1 MRRSSS
7 IRRPALFEESP
18 KAADKE
24 VPGALH
30 LASESHLQQTVRRH
44 GAINLVRQL
53 AEDLAERDTEITN
66 LRRRAEEREREL
78 RRMLREAEIS
88 KSSIDERLRRVDKR
102 LESTT
107 ALQDTRPRTN
117 HATAGGL
124 LIGTTN
130 GSGIDEMVGEA
141 MRDNVSTI
149 TESEE
154 ESVSF
159 FPSQEISRKSSR
171 TTVSGQKQDVGTRRG
186 WKNYF
191 FSGDGYDTKVRP
203 SGTARR
209 KGLDEDLSNPIRRTS
224 TTPNLQDRARDPSV
238 QSRKS
243 SNSATSWTLKLF
255 GGNQAGGQNMVR
267 GRSST
272 TGSNTDTRGPTTTTP
287 SKDSSSAKA
296 ALMHV
301 SSKDATARTLRKSVP
316 SLPLPP
322 ASSATIKKQPISAPS
337 VLSPN
342 PTASPGNL
350 GPLEMETILPPE
362 SRPPTD
368 QMYSLA
374 NPTDHLT
381 DRYGFIYDARRR
393 KREAQAIESSKG
405 KNSAKKPAASVKSR
419 RESTHTLSDVTS
431 SRSRTSSISQSLSPM
446 PLEDSNDTSQ
456 KRWQDYLKIATY
468 PTELLSHTPIA
479 HPLTTVVNV
488 HTPQL
493 AKQSPVFNETQG
505 LPTASLN
512 LEPAA
517 SPIAVKYGQPTLNV
531 EDSHVEE
538 ALSTSEMEPVKL
550 LLKQLTE
557 IHDSLQHERS
567 IKWNEFLRKV
577 RAEWQKDGE
586 SNASQSDIGRP
597 KISSATPEAA
607 LIDGS
612 LIGISNFGNKGKVGR
627 AKWKEF
633 KTLVL
638 AGIPVA
644 YRAKIWSECSGASS
658 MHIPEYYTDLL
669 KPQRPKDIETE
680 EQQSA
685 SATDDPS
692 IISQIQMDIHRT
704 MTDNIFFRSPG
715 PGVQKLHDVLLAY
728 SRRNPSVGYCQG
740 MNLIAA
746 SLLLIM
752 PTPESAFWMLCAVIE
767 NILPHGYFAPSLLAS
782 RADSV
787 VLRGY
792 VKDVLP
798 ALSTHLENLNI
809 DLEALT
815 FQWFLSLF
823 TDCLGAEALFRIWDV
838 VFCTCSTEGSTF
850 LFQVALALLKLNEG
864 ELLKCE
870 APGDVYWY
878 LGNRVTDHA
887 VGIDGLVGASEGLG
901 KVVKKAE
908 VEERRNDAV
917 SELEEQQQQQ
927 MMGRHQQDRGGSN
940 RDDSSESNDG
950 LKVREPRPVV
960 DE

>member
-30 LASESHLQQTVRRH
+30 LASESHLQQTVRKH

-53 AEDLAERDTEITN
+53 AEDLAERDAEITN

-78 RRMLREAEIS
+78 RKMLREAEIS

-102 LESTT
+102 LENTT

-117 HATAGGL
+117 HVTAGGL
-124 LIGTTN
+124 LISTTN

-154 ESVSF
+154 ESASF

-171 TTVSGQKQDVGTRRG
+171 TTMSGHKQDAGTRRG

-191 FSGDGYDTKVRP
+191 SSGDGYDTKVRP

-209 KGLDEDLSNPIRRTS
+209 KGLDEDLFNPIRRTS

-243 SNSATSWTLKLF
+243 SNSVTSWTLKLF
-255 GGNQAGGQNMVR
+255 GGNQAAGQNMVR

-272 TGSNTDTRGPTTTTP
+272 IGSNNDTRGATTTTP

-296 ALMHV
+296 ALMRV
-301 SSKDATARTLRKSVP
+301 SSKDVTAHTLRKSVP

-322 ASSATIKKQPISAPS
+322 ASSATIKKQPISAPP
-337 VLSPN
+337 VVSPN
-342 PTASPGNL
+342 PTANPGNL

-393 KREAQAIESSKG
+393 KREAQAIESGKG
-405 KNSAKKPAASVKSR
+405 KNSAKKPAASVKSH

-493 AKQSPVFNETQG
+493 AKQSPVFNETRG
-505 LPTASLN
+505 LPTTSLN

-517 SPIAVKYGQPTLNV
+517 SPIAVKYGRPTLNV
-531 EDSHVEE
+531 EDSHVGE

-658 MHIPEYYTDLL
+658 MHVPEYYTDLL

-767 NILPHGYFAPSLLAS
+767 KILPQGYFAPSLLAS

-838 VFCTCSTEGSTF
+838 VFCTCSTEGSIF

-917 SELEEQQQQQ
+917 SELEQQQQQ

-940 RDDSSESNDG
+940 RVDGSESNDG

>member
-18 KAADKE
+18 KATDKE

-30 LASESHLQQTVRRH
+30 LASESHLQQTVRKH

-53 AEDLAERDTEITN
+53 AEDLAERDAEITN

-78 RRMLREAEIS
+78 RKMLREAEIS

-124 LIGTTN
+124 LISTTN

-171 TTVSGQKQDVGTRRG
+171 TTMSGQKQDVGTRRG

-209 KGLDEDLSNPIRRTS
+209 KGLDEDLFNPIRRTS

-243 SNSATSWTLKLF
+243 SNSVTSWTLKLF

-272 TGSNTDTRGPTTTTP
+272 IGSNNDTRGATTTTP
-287 SKDSSSAKA
+287 NKDSSSAKA
-296 ALMHV
+296 ALMRV
-301 SSKDATARTLRKSVP
+301 SSKDATAHALRKPVP

-342 PTASPGNL
+342 PTANRGNL

-405 KNSAKKPAASVKSR
+405 KNPAKKPVASVKSR

-493 AKQSPVFNETQG
+493 AKQSPVFNETRG
-505 LPTASLN
+505 LPTTSLN

-538 ALSTSEMEPVKL
+538 ALSASEMEPVKL

-669 KPQRPKDIETE
+669 KPQRPKDIEAE

-767 NILPHGYFAPSLLAS
+767 NILPQGYFAPSLLAS

-798 ALSTHLENLNI
+798 ALSAHLENLNI

-917 SELEEQQQQQ
+917 SELEQ
-927 MMGRHQQDRGGSN
+927 HQQDRGGRN
-940 RDDSSESNDG
+940 RDDSNESNDG